1 MARKKKQLPPGIL
14 ITGVVLFL
22 LIILTIFRLIKDTK
36 TVSDETSANS
46 PRSRN
51 TLRLPPRKRLMAQ
64 KNRIR
69 MIRLFLKTLF

>member
-1 MARKKKQLPPGIL
+1 MARKKKQLPPGVL
-14 ITGVVLFL
+14 ITCVVLFL

-46 PRSRN
+46 TPLEN

>member
-1 MARKKKQLPPGIL
+1 MARKKKQLPPGVL

-46 PRSRN
+46 TP
-51 TLRLPPRKRLMAQ
+51 LEEHH
-64 KNRIR
+64 
-69 MIRLFLKTLF
+69 

>member
-1 MARKKKQLPPGIL
+1 MARKKKQLPPGVL

-46 PRSRN
+46 TPLEEHIEASPSETRW
-51 TLRLPPRKRLMAQ
+51 LR
-64 KNRIR
+64 RIEYG
-69 MIRLFLKTLF
+69 